1 MITYFNQTADK
12 RSARLS
18 QTVPIGR
25 ETDKPLKL
33 NDNVSSI
40 SLSHGFWTSHHRN
53 IFKFSIPPPNVF
65 IGGGGFWYAI
75 LTQIKLAE
83 GP

>member
-1 MITYFNQTADK
+1 MITYFNQMADK

-33 NDNVSSI
+33 MDNVSSV
-40 SLSHGFWTSHHRN
+40 SLFHDFWTSRHRN
-53 IFKFSIPPPNVF
+53 SFKFSIPPPNVF
-65 IGGGGFWYAI
+65 SGGGRFFYAI

-83 GP
+83 AP